1 MSKTSPRTG
10 IAMVIM
16 ILVMIVMLYPFY
28 YITAVSVGV
37 LTTQFGPATGF
48 TLEAWHTLFATL
60 PVLQQLV
67 NSFIITLGAI
77 AVILVASS
85 MAGFAFARLGNR
97 QSHYLFLL
105 VVASMLIP
113 MPSIIVT
120 EFANIA
126 RIGLVNHPIGA
137 ILVYAALGLPFAVFL
152 MATYYKE
159 LPRELIEAAR
169 IDGLSYRQIYVRIAL
184 PLSVPAMLAVGALQ
198 FIQIWD
204 DLLVALL
211 LLQTP
216 SHRTITVGLAVLQSG
231 HFLNIPV
238 LMAGSLLSALPAAL
252 VYLAFQRHL
261 ISGLMLGIGK

>member
-1 MSKTSPRTG
+1 MPRTSRQSRT
-10 IAMVIM
+10 AMVIM

-28 YITAVSVGV
+28 YITAISFGV
-37 LTTQFGPATGF
+37 LTVQFGPAAGF
-48 TLEAWHTLFATL
+48 TLAAWHTLFATL
-60 PVLQQLV
+60 PVLQQLA

-85 MAGFAFARLGNR
+85 MAGFAFARLASR
-97 QSHYLFLL
+97 RSEYFFLL

-126 RIGLVNHPIGA
+126 RLNLVNNPTGA

-152 MATYYKE
+152 MATYYKD
-159 LPRELIEAAR
+159 LPRELIEAALV
-169 IDGLSYRQIYVRIAL
+169 DGLTYKQIYVRIAL
-184 PLSVPAMLAVGALQ
+184 PLSVPAMLAVAALQ
-198 FIQIWD
+198 FIQIWG

-216 SHRTITVGLAVLQSG
+216 AHRTITVGLAVLQSG

-252 VYLAFQRHL
+252 VYLVFQRHL
-261 ISGLMLGIGK
+261 ISGLTLGIGK